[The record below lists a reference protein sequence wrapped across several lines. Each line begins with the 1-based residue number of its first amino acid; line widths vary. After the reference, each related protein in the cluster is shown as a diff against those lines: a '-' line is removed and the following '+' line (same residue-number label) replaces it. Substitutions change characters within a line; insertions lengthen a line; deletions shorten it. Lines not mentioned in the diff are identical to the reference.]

1 MLFKSNILNI
11 NDSGM
16 KQTVAKHGMSQ
27 VSFGDSHLCSFKSAE
42 ERIQA
47 ALN

>member
-1 MLFKSNILNI
+1 M
-11 NDSGM
+11 NDSSM

-27 VSFGDSHLCSFKSAE
+27 VSSGDSHLRSSRSVEA
-42 ERIQA
+42 RIQA